1 MQFQGPQFIDV
12 EDKIIGPLTLRQF
25 IYIAAAGGFSFVLFF
40 ALQTWLWVIATT
52 ILGLIA
58 VAFAFIKLNGR
69 SLGLILVAALKYAWQ
84 PKFYLWRREAV
95 KRELPRLTS
104 IPQQKHSAESLHD
117 LYVKMNTS
125 TQAIENREKPS
136 ATFSLLRKPAELLE
150 KYEITQK
157 QAGDR
162 ELYKR
167 VDYR

>member
-1 MQFQGPQFIDV
+1 MQFQVPQFIDV

-25 IYIAAAGGFSFVLFF
+25 IYLAVAGGFSFILFF
-40 ALQTWLWVIATT
+40 ALQTWLWIIITT
-52 ILGLIA
+52 ILGMIA
-58 VAFAFIKLNGR
+58 AAFAFIKMNGR
-69 SLGLILVAALKYAWQ
+69 SLGLILLAALKYAWQ
-84 PKFYLWRREAV
+84 PKFYLWRREAI
-95 KRELPRLTS
+95 KRELPHLTTV
-104 IPQQKHSAESLHD
+104 PQQKHSAESLHD
-117 LYVKMNTS
+117 LYMKMSTS

-136 ATFSLLRKPAELLE
+136 AAFSLLRKPAELLE